1 MQKKLNYKKII
12 IMIAILIT
20 GVLLYCG
27 CQANYQKN
35 IVIGEQN
42 AVFLNDTEKE
52 YICYFNDSKIFY
64 TKVNQIVNN
73 TYTIDDFCYYDR
85 NTQNTQKICELENAS
100 IQNMID
106 MGDNIFMCFL
116 SHNGG
121 EMMKID
127 LNKNTNEILY
137 QWDSNSSISYSDKWT
152 DSNIVT
158 FYTENTANE
167 YIHHFL
173 LFDNNTGKQK
183 EFFKTVYDRK
193 NNIGDI
199 ASCYCFYHDNIVIY
213 NQKYNETDNVIRSLD
228 FYDMDGNLKD
238 SIVID
243 ISESLELSEEFEGEM
258 IDTIRNIHSCGNNII
273 LSTQHKRI
281 LFFNIDSGKLLDM
294 KYYDILHEPLAYYN
308 TVNDNY
314 AIFYNGASKR
324 TENNTIIIF
333 NGNTGKFYHHNI
345 VFEEPFEKQY
355 IESIVL
361 NDSGE
366 MLITTKQN
374 LSSQKHYFIVN
385 VSDIAQ

>member
-1 MQKKLNYKKII
+1 
-12 IMIAILIT
+12 
-20 GVLLYCG
+20 
-27 CQANYQKN
+27 
-35 IVIGEQN
+35 
-42 AVFLNDTEKE
+42 
-52 YICYFNDSKIFY
+52 
-64 TKVNQIVNN
+64 
-73 TYTIDDFCYYDR
+73 
-85 NTQNTQKICELENAS
+85 
-100 IQNMID
+100 
-106 MGDNIFMCFL
+106 
-116 SHNGG
+116 
-121 EMMKID
+121 
-127 LNKNTNEILY
+127 
-137 QWDSNSSISYSDKWT
+137 
-152 DSNIVT
+152 
-158 FYTENTANE
+158 
-167 YIHHFL
+167 
-173 LFDNNTGKQK
+173 
-183 EFFKTVYDRK
+183 
-193 NNIGDI
+193 
-199 ASCYCFYHDNIVIY
+199 
-213 NQKYNETDNVIRSLD
+213 
-228 FYDMDGNLKD
+228 MDGNLKD